1 MRAKD
6 MYVQPGNL
14 LRRMHQI
21 ATATFSAVNSDCD
34 ITAVQFASLLAIR
47 DKPGIDATRL
57 AEAIRFDR
65 TTIGHVIGRLEQ
77 KGLIVRTEGSLD
89 KRTKE
94 LQITVK
100 GSELLEEIGPRVQQV
115 SDTVLAPLSEPEKSE
130 FLRILRVLDN
140 HASKVARS
148 ADTMDDG

>member
-6 MYVQPGNL
+6 MYVQPGYL

-47 DKPGIDATRL
+47 DKPGID
-57 AEAIRFDR
+57 DR

>member
-1 MRAKD
+1 
-6 MYVQPGNL
+6 MYVQPGYL

-21 ATATFSAVNSDCD
+21 ATATFSAVNADFD

-94 LQITVK
+94 LQITLK
-100 GSELLEEIGPRVQQV
+100 GSELLEEIGPRVQEV
-115 SDTVLAPLSEPEKSE
+115 SDIVLSPLSEAEKKE
-130 FLRILRVLDN
+130 FLRILQVLDN
-140 HASKVARS
+140 HATNVAESGDIR
-148 ADTMDDG
+148 DDG